1 MKYVRITKT
10 LVDVGILVPASQL
23 YDYVDTKA
31 PYFKS
36 LYYYGQDALDYS
48 KKNKGSIRGYK
59 GAVTTNEITFDIDSK
74 DLEISRANTI
84 KLLDYLE
91 SQGLYNDRAAKIAFS
106 GSKGFHIHINT
117 EHTFTPTEL
126 KRFCMYIAKQVKF
139 NKNEVKIDSQ
149 VYNTNRIFRIPNTPH
164 EKSGLF
170 KVEMLSQDIRT
181 FTMDEIR
188 QAAQSVQPTY
198 EYEAAIPMAVVLEQI
213 ARIPKP
219 KVVEVSSELPHSAQ
233 TGELPPCIAKLQDGD
248 MAEGES
254 NAGLLRLANHYR
266 KSGYPREMARQKL
279 IEAAAARMKMHPST
293 NEITM
298 DKINHEILRP
308 IYTSEGYAFNCSD
321 PFLVD
326 KCGGLCKHKQ
336 VERPKAVRTGS
347 FRTAV
352 VKEEVKPEP
361 VAAPAPV
368 KQARSVSFRQGAAVV
383 SPEEKVRLMG
393 FKSLEET
400 ANEFDVF
407 ARDSKLLRVETGIK
421 SWDEK
426 IKILPNGLVIIN
438 AKAGVG
444 KTSSILNM
452 AKNGAKKGQK
462 ALIYQSD
469 MASDEFYTKL
479 ASSELKISPDEV
491 LDLFFTEDP
500 ELIEMRNEGKR
511 LVQESMKD
519 VLISYETDL
528 SVDKIEEDVKAL
540 IAQGNKPAVIYI
552 DYLQK
557 LRGGS
562 DYHRATE
569 NLLKLKSIIARYKI
583 CIVGLS
589 QVPRNGGDEETPIYT
604 AAAAQGG
611 AIYEQNASI
620 CINLWRPLK
629 FAGAAEDKVMAFAV
643 SKNRMG
649 ECFNGMLHFDG
660 AISQLR
666 DMTDDEVF
674 TAQAA
679 IDAYA
684 EIKAASSK
692 KRGQFR

>member
-23 YDYVDTKA
+23 YDYVDTEA

-126 KRFCMYIAKQVKF
+126 KKFCMYIAKQVKF
-139 NKNEVKIDSQ
+139 NKSEVKIDSQ

-188 QAAQSVQPTY
+188 QAARSVQPTY

-219 KVVEVSSELPHSAQ
+219 KVVEVSSELSHSAQ

-248 MAEGES
+248 MDEGES

-266 KSGYPREMARQKL
+266 KSGYSRDEARQKL
-279 IEAAAARMKMHPST
+279 IQAAAARLVMYPRT

-308 IYTSEGYAFNCSD
+308 IYTSEGYAFSCSD
-321 PFLVD
+321 PFLID
-326 KCGGLCKHKQ
+326 KCGGLCKHKP
-336 VERPKAVRTGS
+336 VERPKVARTGS
-347 FRTAV
+347 FRSAV

-361 VAAPAPV
+361 IVSQEPV
-368 KQARSVSFRQGAAVV
+368 TQARSVSFRQGAAVIP
-383 SPEEKVRLMG
+383 PEEKVRLMG
-393 FKSLEET
+393 FKRLRDT
-400 ANEFDVF
+400 ASSYDEFVKT
-407 ARDSKLLRVETGIK
+407 AVKHRVLTGIK
-421 SWDEK
+421 EIDDRVK
-426 IKILPNGLVIIN
+426 IIPNGLTIIN
-438 AKAGVG
+438 ARPGVG
-444 KTSSILNM
+444 KTTIAMNILENVSRS
-452 AKNGAKKGQK
+452 GQ
-462 ALIYQSD
+462 IGVFYCVD
-469 MASDEFYTKL
+469 MDESEYYTKA
-479 ASSELKISPDEV
+479 ASKALKISPDEAM
-491 LDLFFTEDP
+491 DLFFSEDP
-500 ELIEMRNEGKR
+500 EIQDLKQEAHAEADKAVSNILFNYEKHLSIEKIEADLKALHASGQKPYVIVVDYIQKIQGASEYHNATNILIALKR
-511 LVQESMKD
+511 L
-519 VLISYETDL
+519 ISEYK
-528 SVDKIEEDVKAL
+528 VC
-540 IAQGNKPAVIYI
+540 
-552 DYLQK
+552 
-557 LRGGS
+557 
-562 DYHRATE
+562 
-569 NLLKLKSIIARYKI
+569 IIA
-583 CIVGLS
+583 LS
-589 QVPRNGGDEETPIYT
+589 QIPGGVGGDEETPVLSAR
-604 AAAAQGG
+604 AARGG
-611 AIYEQNASI
+611 SIYEENASV

-629 FAGAAEDKVMAFAV
+629 FLDDKDLYMGYAV

-649 ECFNGMLHFDG
+649 ECFSGVLGFKG
-660 AISQLR
+660 AISQISDL
-666 DMTDDEVF
+666 TDEQKLE
-674 TAQAA
+674 AQAE
-679 IDAYA
+679 IEAYNELKSA
-684 EIKAASSK
+684 NSK